1 MNKENGDL
9 FRGIL
14 LAHLILFLHLLI
26 VAGLGLVVIFFYGIS
41 QYMLWIFLGAT
52 AVLLASGIFFYRY
65 MITRGKQTLKDIRD
79 SAVLKKRSFEVRF
92 LGGLASFKFGRPES
106 ATPIE
111 NTNSETHHPR
121 HQLED
126 PDSMRIRE
134 LTGLADMLEKNLIT
148 LEEYSRVKQRILN
161 PQQFKN

>member
-1 MNKENGDL
+1 MNKESGDL

-41 QYMLWIFLGAT
+41 QYLFWIFLGAT
-52 AVLLASGIFFYRY
+52 AVLLVSGIFFYRY
-65 MITRGKQTLKDIRD
+65 MITRGKQTLRDIQD

-92 LGGLASFKFGRPES
+92 LGGLASFKLGRPES
-106 ATPIE
+106 STPIE
-111 NTNSETHHPR
+111 NTNSERHHPR

-126 PDSMRIRE
+126 PDTMRIRE
-134 LTGLADMLEKNLIT
+134 LIGLADMLEKNLIT
-148 LEEYSRVKQRILN
+148 LQEYSRVKRRILD
-161 PQQFKN
+161 PLQFKN